1 MVCAAVSMGFCCS
14 CCLCV
19 LEGER
24 VSMCICTLHVCCVY
38 MFYVESIYCVLCVS
52 GVYGVCDSEVYV
64 CIVYMMCV
72 GCILYR

>member
-1 MVCAAVSMGFCCS
+1 
-14 CCLCV
+14 
-19 LEGER
+19 
-24 VSMCICTLHVCCVY
+24 MCICTLHVCCVY

>member
-1 MVCAAVSMGFCCS
+1 MVCAVVSMGFCCS

-24 VSMCICTLHVCCVY
+24 VSMCICTLHVCCVCICG
-38 MFYVESIYCVLCVS
+38 EHILCVS

-72 GCILYR
+72 GCILCR